1 MNRVKVGEIV
11 ESTAGRDEGN
21 IYIVAKIVNNKY
33 IEVFDGES
41 KKVNNKKRKN
51 VKHINKT
58 GVVAEELSCWL
69 KEGKRVRNEDI
80 KLAIKDYEDYKEA

>member
-1 MNRVKVGEIV
+1 MNRVEVGEFVI
-11 ESTAGRDEGN
+11 STAGRDEGN

-33 IEVFDGES
+33 IEVFDGKS
-41 KKVNNKKRKN
+41 KKANNKKRKN
-51 VKHINKT
+51 IKHIEKT
-58 GVVAEELSCWL
+58 GVVAEELSRWL

>member
-1 MNRVKVGEIV
+1 MNRVEVGEIV
-11 ESTAGRDEGN
+11 KSTAGRDEGN

-33 IEVFDGES
+33 IEVFDGKS
-41 KKVNNKKRKN
+41 KKANNKKRKN
-51 VKHINKT
+51 IKHIKKT
-58 GVVAEELSCWL
+58 GIVAEELSRWL